1 VGVLQAY
8 LPEEFREEDDMKI
21 SNWMT
26 KGILQ
31 SALACAPALLSAQP
45 PAPPAA
51 PAPPATG
58 EVFRAMSMAGSFLGV
73 GVQEIDTERSKALR
87 LKDEY
92 GVEVTRVEEDSPAAK
107 AGLRVN
113 DVVLEFNGQRVD
125 GTEQFVRLV
134 RETPAG
140 RNVKLIISRAGSTQ
154 TLLATIGSRKARTMG
169 SLAPMEGMRI
179 EIPRMEMMMPDI
191 PKAMMSWR
199 SGTLGVEAESL
210 GESQLAGYFGV
221 REGVLIRSVLKGTPA
236 EKAGLKAGDV
246 MIKVDESRVTSP
258 RDVTSAIRSARSAN
272 KSTLPI
278 LVMRDKKEVP
288 LSVTLE
294 DEASERTPAPKTQR
308 ITNKNLPL

>member
-1 VGVLQAY
+1 
-8 LPEEFREEDDMKI
+8 MKI
-21 SNWMT
+21 SNWM
-26 KGILQ
+26 KQGILQ
-31 SALACAPALLSAQP
+31 TALACAPAVLLAQP

-51 PAPPATG
+51 PAPPNAG
-58 EVFRAMSMAGSFLGV
+58 EVFRVMSTGSFLGV
-73 GVQEIDTERSKALR
+73 GVQEIDTERSKALK

-107 AGLRVN
+107 AGLKVN

-140 RNVKLIISRAGSTQ
+140 RNVKLTISRGGSNQ
-154 TLLATIGSRKARTMG
+154 TLLATIGSRKTKTMG

-246 MIKVDESRVTSP
+246 MVKVDDSKVTSP
-258 RDVTSAIRSARSAN
+258 RDVTAAIRSARSAN
-272 KSTLPI
+272 KNTLPI
-278 LVMRDKKEVP
+278 LVMREKKEVP

-294 DEASERTPAPKTQR
+294 DDATEKAPAPKTHR
-308 ITNKNLPL
+308 ITNKNTPL